1 MREKISKEHI
11 RQVLLDINP
20 MVRRYHKNVI
30 KLHTGVDPTNAK
42 ILGLKESI
50 DFLRRIWGS
59 CLDWGNQRIDY
70 IGDSV
75 RQLSEFLKSFDS
87 EKEIHDSHVFLEKL
101 EVYPSDKHVTSI
113 SLDEVARLTELLQKF
128 HSVRIKT
135 AALIMRFLCLDC
147 NFFEV
152 DISKLIPPLDRVNYR
167 MCSQLFNRRY
177 VLQKL
182 GAYEVSFDKRANF
195 GFADIGKHVLGK
207 NKVLIDNMW
216 FIGHFYHDGHK
227 QNKCEIREGAKVVDY
242 LYLENII
249 QKMPKLCPFSV
260 HGCERST

>member
-1 MREKISKEHI
+1 M
-11 RQVLLDINP
+11 P
-20 MVRRYHKNVI
+20 CWKNEELQ
-30 KLHTGVDPTNAK
+30 KPAYAQ
-42 ILGLKESI
+42 ILSASSSCSS
-50 DFLRRIWGS
+50 LR
-59 CLDWGNQRIDY
+59 
-70 IGDSV
+70 
-75 RQLSEFLKSFDS
+75 LSALRTYSNS
-87 EKEIHDSHVFLEKL
+87 M
-101 EVYPSDKHVTSI
+101 
-113 SLDEVARLTELLQKF
+113 VARLTELLQKF

-260 HGCERST
+260 YGCERST